1 MPLEREAQTVRYCG
15 KRGKQWF
22 HPPADET
29 CAGKKQV
36 IQKGSTD
43 WSHYGEFAFSVFWNA
58 CQTKKFLQLCGILLI
73 ICGLILLVIAQI
85 KESSWYGYSYYL
97 FDEDG
102 RTLLSL
108 LGGLGCVFGVA
119 GLLYIQFDSSNK
131 AQLLMYDSCVMG
143 VQPTPLQK
151 FSLSYD
157 EITNVEQVTVIKTDM
172 LIIRTSITTY
182 TVPTDNLQ
190 QAYQVLCQKVAEA
203 RAKSKAE

>member
-1 MPLEREAQTVRYCG
+1 MENLLFQSSGMPA
-15 KRGKQWF
+15 KQ
-22 HPPADET
+22 
-29 CAGKKQV
+29 
-36 IQKGSTD
+36 
-43 WSHYGEFAFSVFWNA
+43 
-58 CQTKKFLQLCGILLI
+58 KKFLQLCGILLI

-119 GLLYIQFDSSNK
+119 GLLYIQFDSFNK